1 MKNSVLIILMIFA
14 LAGGA
19 GFAQA
24 PPPLTG
30 FVDMHTHP
38 VSQLGFGEQLFY
50 GDNDGLIDVALG
62 SCNCVHNF
70 VVPLFPDS
78 CGSQNLYRNQM
89 VDSVDAANLISPAHA
104 KVSPGYPDFSEWPK
118 YNSILHQ

>member
-1 MKNSVLIILMIFA
+1 MWYGRVIFKGNRNDLLKERKMKNSALVIWIILI
-14 LAGGA
+14 LACGA

-50 GDNDGLIDVALG
+50 GDNDGPINIALG
-62 SCNCVHNF
+62 SCHCVHNF
-70 VVPLFPDS
+70 DAFVGICS
-78 CGSQNLYRNQM
+78 SSNLYRNQM
-89 VDSVDAANLISPAHA
+89 V
-104 KVSPGYPDFSEWPK
+104 
-118 YNSILHQ
+118 